1 MSEVNR
7 RENMKRRDSSSG
19 ESRNSTRR
27 RPSESAAERVGERIP
42 INPQAA
48 AASQRKRPSVSA
60 AERVGER
67 IPLDPKPIAAQSG
80 RKRPSATAA
89 ERIVEHIPAP
99 ERKPFDPNPAPV
111 PAPIRPMP
119 SAASKTSGGCCMLT
133 LLGMIGASAGIISL
147 LAAVF

>member
-19 ESRNSTRR
+19 ESGNSTRR

-67 IPLDPKPIAAQSG
+67 IPLDPKPIAAPSG

-99 ERKPFDPNPAPV
+99 ERKPAAPNPA

>member
-27 RPSESAAERVGERIP
+27 RPSESAAERVVERIP
-42 INPQAA
+42 INPQVT
-48 AASQRKRPSVSA
+48 AASQRKHPSASA
-60 AERVGER
+60 AERVVER
-67 IPLDPKPIAAQSG
+67 IPIDPKPTAAQSG

-99 ERKPFDPNPAPV
+99 ERKPFAKNPD
-111 PAPIRPMP
+111 PAPIRPAP
-119 SAASKTSGGCCMLT
+119 SAVSKKSGGCCMLT
-133 LLGMIGASAGIISL
+133 LLGMIGAGAGIISL
-147 LAAVF
+147 LAAIL